1 MLAIFQVQ
9 EIPWGVFLLFT
20 SFLSMQKIL
29 SELHPGDTETP
40 QLQEEAKK
48 KLSTPIE
55 YQAQLDQRGSV

>member
-1 MLAIFQVQ
+1 
-9 EIPWGVFLLFT
+9 
-20 SFLSMQKIL
+20 MQKIL